1 MRNYLSRRLI
11 YCFSLSVAMLAA
23 IANEASAQV
32 FDDFS
37 DLNDTANPAW
47 THLDGLVLSDGQT
60 WDASTGRYQ
69 LRGPTNG
76 YTLGLNG
83 DLGFVGSYVNSS
95 FTDVKVSADFVEPA
109 TASAFGITARID
121 GNNTFNELRGYGYM
135 YEPFAAGGLGEIVLF
150 KMTGLQLTDL
160 GSQQV
165 TLDFANKDYNFSLEI
180 IGNQLHG
187 KVLEIGGG
195 IVAEK
200 TATDTIAP
208 YTSGHSGLFAY
219 TGSARYPYVEFTAD
233 NFRSEVPSNAI
244 PGDFNGDT
252 LVNGDD
258 LAIWKAAYG
267 QTDFGDANSD
277 DVTDGQDFLI
287 WQRAFTVAAPGAVT
301 TAAIPEPI
309 SLAMLTPPLLLVAK
323 MVRRGARRR
332 SHG

>member
-1 MRNYLSRRLI
+1 MSRRI
-11 YCFSLSVAMLAA
+11 VPAFFLSVAALAGT
-23 IANEASAQV
+23 ANRAAAQV

-60 WDASTGRYQ
+60 WDASTGRYR

-76 YTLGLNG
+76 YTLGANG

-135 YEPFAAGGLGEIVLF
+135 YEPFAAGGLGEMVLF
-150 KMTGLQLTDL
+150 KMTGLNLHDM

-165 TLDFANKDYNFSLEI
+165 TLDLANKDYTFSLEI

-195 IVAEK
+195 VVAEK
-200 TATDTIAP
+200 TATDLTNP

-219 TGSARYPYVEFTAD
+219 SGSARHAYAEFTVD
-233 NFRSEVPSNAI
+233 NFRSEAPSNAI

-252 LVNGDD
+252 LVNNDD
-258 LAIWKAAYG
+258 LVIWKAAYG
-267 QTDFGDANSD
+267 QTDVGDANGD
-277 DVTDGQDFLI
+277 NVTDGEDFLI
-287 WQRAFTVAAPGAVT
+287 WQRAFGAGAPLASAATAV
-301 TAAIPEPI
+301 PEPAT
-309 SLAMLTPPLLLVAK
+309 LALIMPALLAAGALV
-323 MVRRGARRR
+323 RCGTGCLHR
-332 SHG
+332 S